1 MNQKTMGQTPKIA
14 LEEHFMHADFVDYW
28 ATTAP
33 NISPNLFG
41 KARGALED
49 FGEQRLAAMDSIA
62 VEKAILS
69 LAGPGVQAEPR
80 TATASRLARQVNDF
94 LAVEIGKRPDRY
106 GGFAHLA
113 MQDPAAAADELE
125 RCVTELGMQ
134 GAMINGQTGGTYL
147 DDDRYAV
154 FWERVSALEVPIYLH
169 PNNPPEQVQMYHG
182 HPELWGPV
190 WSWTVETATHALRLV
205 FSGTF
210 DRYPGARLVLGH
222 LGETLPYLLWR
233 LDSRWEISNR
243 GAMQLALKPS
253 EYFKRNIW
261 MTTSGMCADAP
272 LRCAIDTVGADRIM
286 FSVDYPFER
295 PSEAGE
301 WIEAAPL
308 DAEEKAGICHGNA
321 TRLLGL

>member
-1 MNQKTMGQTPKIA
+1 MTLTPKIA
-14 LEEHFMHADFVDYW
+14 LEEHFMHPDFVDYW

-41 KARGALED
+41 KARAALED
-49 FGEQRLAAMDSIA
+49 FGEQRLAAMDGIG
-62 VEKAILS
+62 VNKAILS
-69 LAGPGVQAEPR
+69 LAGPGVQAETR
-80 TATASRLARQVNDF
+80 TETAVTEARKVNDF
-94 LAVEIGKRPDRY
+94 LASEIARRPERY

-125 RCVTELGMQ
+125 RCVRDLGMQ

-154 FWERVSALEVPIYLH
+154 FWERVSDLEVPVYIH
-169 PNNPPEQVQMYHG
+169 PNNPPERVHMYHD
-182 HPELWGPV
+182 HNELWGPV

-205 FSGTF
+205 FAGTF
-210 DRYPGARLVLGH
+210 DRYPGAKLVLGH
-222 LGETLPYLLWR
+222 LGETLPYLMWR

-243 GAMQLALKPS
+243 GTMRLAHPPS
-253 EYFKRNIW
+253 TYFRRNVW
-261 MTTSGMCADAP
+261 VTTSGMCADAP
-272 LRCAIDTVGADRIM
+272 LRCAIEMMGPERVM

-295 PSEAGE
+295 PDEAGD

-308 DAEEKAGICHGNA
+308 DDNERRKVCHDNA
-321 TRLLGL
+321 AALLNL

>member
-1 MNQKTMGQTPKIA
+1 MPDLTPKIA
-14 LEEHFMHADFVDYW
+14 LEEHFMHPDFVDYW
-28 ATTAP
+28 AKTAI
-33 NISPNLFG
+33 NISPALFG
-41 KARGALED
+41 KAREALED
-49 FGEQRLAAMDSIA
+49 FGEQRLAAMDGIGI
-62 VEKAILS
+62 EKSILS
-69 LAGPGVQAEPR
+69 LAGPGVQAEKSTG
-80 TATASRLARQVNDF
+80 TAMRLARQVNDF
-94 LAVEIGKRPDRY
+94 LAKEISRQPDRY

-113 MQDPAAAADELE
+113 MQDPKGAADELE
-125 RCVTELGMQ
+125 RCVRDLGMQ
-134 GAMINGQTGGTYL
+134 GAMVNGQTGGTYL
-147 DDDRYAV
+147 DDDRYEP
-154 FWERVSALEVPIYLH
+154 FWERVSDLEVPVYIH
-169 PNNPPEQVQMYHG
+169 PNNPAEQVQMYSD

-243 GAMQLALKPS
+243 GDMRLEMKPS
-253 EYFKRNIW
+253 DYFKRNIW

-272 LRCAIDTVGADRIM
+272 LRCALDMVGDTRIM

-295 PSEAGE
+295 PQEAGD

-308 DAEEKAGICHGNA
+308 SNEERQKICRDNA
-321 TRLLGL
+321 AALLNI